1 MATRLFTTVLHYM
14 MAAASLGA
22 ALGALLMFWLGASNL
37 FDAFWSGAVVN
48 PLATRVITTSVMD
61 ATDAIL
67 FGVVLTTFAY
77 ALMFGFVVNAA
88 RGLASRTDWIRTG
101 RVTELKHTLI
111 EVIIVYMVVDFAT
124 DLVELE
130 PEPAWQILV
139 MPLAII
145 LIAGALR
152 LLGTVYPQDVP
163 RPPQRPEGP
172 G

>member
-14 MAAASLGA
+14 MAAASVGA

-48 PLATRVITTSVMD
+48 PLATRTITTSVMD

-77 ALMFGFVVNAA
+77 ALMFGFVVNAPKVPV
-88 RGLASRTDWIRTG
+88 SRTDWIRTG

-111 EVIIVYMVVDFAT
+111 EVIIV
-124 DLVELE
+124 
-130 PEPAWQILV
+130 
-139 MPLAII
+139 
-145 LIAGALR
+145 
-152 LLGTVYPQDVP
+152 
-163 RPPQRPEGP
+163 
-172 G
+172 